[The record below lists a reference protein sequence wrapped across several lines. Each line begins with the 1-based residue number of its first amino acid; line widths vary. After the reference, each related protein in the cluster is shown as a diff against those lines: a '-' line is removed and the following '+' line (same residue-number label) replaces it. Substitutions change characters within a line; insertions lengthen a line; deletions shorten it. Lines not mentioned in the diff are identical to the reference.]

1 MNVMRRV
8 SVFVM
13 ILTGTVIPDM
23 VLSRPAVGNS
33 DSKSGYISFQG
44 GASNTPEEKTN
55 HQMANYPE
63 LPSENHHHQYSHMM
77 FSPFLQ
83 EEMNENLRRA
93 KTQQKYV
100 EMTNEILEP
109 YKLFLENHNNN
120 ARRFDNFENN
130 HVVGQISMKVYPPKK
145 VFEVEA
151 EEYLDKTGVLEPKRK
166 DMDEIPFNGEK
177 WAYPSPQVSEL
188 QKDELNVPHKFKEY
202 DKPHDLSHHGP
213 GYKETKA
220 KSPVSDI
227 YFVAIV
233 AGCCSVATF
242 GVIAAGICF
251 YRFQKKSKAAR
262 NVEYPAYGVTGPGNK
277 EKTSPN
283 GDRKLAHSAQ
293 MYHYQHQKHQMIS
306 VENVNSCRL
315 ASASDMESEEEND
328 EGDYTVYECP
338 GLAVTGEME
347 VQNPLFIDES
357 GQTVSQPPKENN
369 K

>member
-1 MNVMRRV
+1 MNVTRRV
-8 SVFVM
+8 SLFVM
-13 ILTGTVIPDM
+13 ILTGVAIPDM

-33 DSKSGYISFQG
+33 DSKSGYISFQRG
-44 GASNTPEEKTN
+44 TSSTPEEKIS
-55 HQMANYPE
+55 HEMANFPE
-63 LPSENHHHQYSHMM
+63 LPSENHYHQYSHMM

-83 EEMNENLRRA
+83 EEMNENLRRPYM
-93 KTQQKYV
+93 QEKYV

-109 YKLFLENHNNN
+109 YKFFLGTHNSN
-120 ARRFDNFENN
+120 ARRFDNFDNN
-130 HVVGQISMKVYPPKK
+130 HVVGQISMKIYPPKQ
-145 VFEVEA
+145 VLEVE
-151 EEYLDKTGVLEPKRK
+151 EEKYLDKTGMLESKRK
-166 DMDEIPFNGEK
+166 DVDKIPSNIEN
-177 WAYPSPQVSEL
+177 WAYLSSQVSEL
-188 QKDELNVPHKFKEY
+188 QNNELNVPHKLKESN
-202 DKPHDLSHHGP
+202 KLHDYGP

-220 KSPVSDI
+220 KSSVSDI

-233 AGCCSVATF
+233 AGCCTVATF

-251 YRFQKKSKAAR
+251 YRFIIKYLSGMNVNEIQIKTDYDEHPRFQKKSKAAS

-306 VENVNSCRL
+306 VEKVNSCRL

-338 GLAVTGEME
+338 GLAV
-347 VQNPLFIDES
+347 VC
-357 GQTVSQPPKENN
+357 
-369 K
+369 